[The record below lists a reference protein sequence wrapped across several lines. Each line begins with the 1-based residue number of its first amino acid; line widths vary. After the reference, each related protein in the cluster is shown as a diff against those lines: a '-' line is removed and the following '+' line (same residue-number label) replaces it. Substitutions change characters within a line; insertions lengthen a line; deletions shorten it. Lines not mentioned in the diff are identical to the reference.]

1 MTEDVKQ
8 LRQFHQGRQKVA
20 GVDHSQRLKMESFES
35 LESLEQ
41 LGLSSVSS

>member
-8 LRQFHQGRQKVA
+8 LRLFHQGRQKVA
-20 GVDHSQRLKMESFES
+20 GVDQSQRLKMESFES